1 MLISISFCSF
11 VEGSIG
17 SRACHMDLDGIVV
30 GDIRSYVIFRS
41 FPNPV
46 STAPSEPF
54 FPAFPKLIG
63 KRFARPRTRSG

>member
-1 MLISISFCSF
+1 
-11 VEGSIG
+11 
-17 SRACHMDLDGIVV
+17 MDLDGIVV

-54 FPAFPKLIG
+54 FPAFAKLIG
-63 KRFARPRTRSG
+63 KLLEQVLPAHEPEADDSRAHISEDHKFNRGI